1 MRWWSASRLLPA
13 LMLVGLAVAPAAAVD
28 PAELMRP
35 CRRQDLIG
43 AWRVMRV
50 NVPRGSSVDRDDPA
64 FLPHQRYV
72 FRANATMTY
81 ATQEVPFSPDEQRGL
96 LASFRERVIALM
108 TEAANE
114 GRPLARTQAE
124 QLVWQHLEEHLIH
137 ISSSKTEAS

>member
-1 MRWWSASRLLPA
+1 
-13 LMLVGLAVAPAAAVD
+13 
-28 PAELMRP
+28 MRP

-81 ATQEVPFSPDEQRGL
+81 ATQEVPFTAEEQR
-96 LASFRERVIALM
+96 ALVTAPPVATWAM
-108 TEAANE
+108 EAE
-114 GRPLARTQAE
+114 GRLVRQRDGVPAVERTECRVLTKAVKDSGTTHLTAQAGDLLLTE
-124 QLVWQHLEEHLIH
+124 QSVDGRPATRRLLRRIRGLGE
-137 ISSSKTEAS
+137 